1 MQLWSS
7 ARTPLAAYRRQL
19 RAVAQDVER
28 MGARP
33 AFLSLPALLDV
44 QSAVP
49 PVITAYRQ
57 AMIETARD
65 HQAVWIDGAAAFR
78 AAEADASWF
87 LDAVH
92 PSDRGHETL
101 GEALAASILREPE
114 AWGMAAGR

>member
-1 MQLWSS
+1 
-7 ARTPLAAYRRQL
+7 
-19 RAVAQDVER
+19 

-33 AFLSLPALLDV
+33 AFLLLPAFLDV

-49 PVITAYRQ
+49 PVIAAYRQ
-57 AMIETARD
+57 AMIEAARD
-65 HQAVWIDGAAAFR
+65 HQAILIDGAAAFR

-101 GEALAASILREPE
+101 GEALAASILQAPE
-114 AWGMAAGR
+114 AWGVAAGR

>member
-1 MQLWSS
+1 
-7 ARTPLAAYRRQL
+7 
-19 RAVAQDVER
+19 

-33 AFLSLPALLDV
+33 AFLLLPAFLDV

-49 PVITAYRQ
+49 PVIAAYRQ
-57 AMIETARD
+57 VMIEAARD
-65 HQAVWIDGAAAFR
+65 HQTVLIDGVAAFR

-92 PSDRGHETL
+92 PSDRGHETI

-114 AWGMAAGR
+114 AWGGSGALTGIGRRLPRAP